1 LKLIVLDERPPEGGV
16 FRKLADLCASRQIKA
31 DSLEWFSTPSGLF
44 SSFLP
49 GENSLVFIR
58 LDGVVNGLK
67 AAQEL
72 KSMDRSVRFVFF
84 SSCGSYALE
93 SYEFQPVDYLLEP
106 VDTGRLGAVLIR
118 AG

>member
-1 LKLIVLDERPPEGGV
+1 MKLIVLDEKPAEGGV
-16 FRKLADLCASRQIKA
+16 FRRLVDLCGSAKIKA

-49 GENSLVFIR
+49 GGNSLVFIR
-58 LDGVVNGLK
+58 LGGAVNGFK

-72 KSMDRSVRFVFF
+72 KSMDRSVRLVFF
-84 SSCGSYALE
+84 SSSGSYALE
-93 SYEFQPVDYLLEP
+93 SYEFQPFDYLLEP